1 MKPPYSKPPGKKRK
15 KKPGRKKGHP
25 GAFRSKPVKIDQF
38 KTHSLSCCPHCDNNL
53 GDPVKTYKR
62 YTEDI
67 PPVETV
73 VTEHTV
79 CGYWCSDCK
88 RIVFAAVS
96 DALPN
101 AMIGLRVIVFTAWL
115 HYLIGVIVN
124 NIVKI
129 LKFTADFK
137 ITAGGLTQAWKNQ
150 AFRLAPIY
158 QNIGRSISDAAVLH
172 ADETGWRVN
181 GITHWLWGFATK
193 TLCYYVID
201 KSRGSPVIKRV
212 IGSIFNGILISDF
225 WGTYNK
231 ICALAKQRCFYHLFT
246 ALDKTDKHNQS
257 KDWKAFRKKFSRLLR
272 DAIRLSERRDQI
284 NADVYQRRLLRLY
297 ARLDQLIVTDSEDK
311 DVKRIIKRL

>member
-1 MKPPYSKPPGKKRK
+1 M
-15 KKPGRKKGHP
+15 
-25 GAFRSKPVKIDQF
+25 
-38 KTHSLSCCPHCDNNL
+38 
-53 GDPVKTYKR
+53 
-62 YTEDI
+62 
-67 PPVETV
+67 ETV

-115 HYLIGVIVN
+115 HYLIGVSVN

-129 LKFTADFK
+129 LQFTADFQ

-150 AFRLAPIY
+150 AFRLALIY

-225 WGTYNK
+225 QGAYNK
-231 ICALAKQRCFYHLFT
+231 ICALARQRCFYHLFT
-246 ALDKTDKHNQS
+246 ASDKTDKHNQS

-284 NADVYQRRLLRLY
+284 NVDVYQRRQLRLY
-297 ARLDQLIVTDSEDK
+297 ARLDLLIVTDSEDK
-311 DVKRIIKRL
+311 DVKRIIKRIIKRL